1 MKSVTFSVLNREL
14 IITDGETGQALWS
27 GRLQGL
33 PVERVEQIDAST
45 DAIVLL
51 DYAAAPSGP
60 SQNLVRVRANGKI
73 AWTADLPTNS
83 STDAYVA
90 FDLDGGVLAANS
102 WSGHRVQLDRETGRI
117 VDKVF
122 TK

>member
-1 MKSVTFSVLNREL
+1 MRSLTFSVLNREL
-14 IITDGETGQALWS
+14 VITDTETGEAVWS
-27 GRLQGL
+27 GRPCEL
-33 PVERVEQIDAST
+33 PVEQVQPIDDSA

-60 SQNLVRVRANGKI
+60 SHNLVRVQPDGEI
-73 AWTADLPTNS
+73 AWAAELPTTS

-90 FDLDGGVLAANS
+90 FDLDGEALAGNS
-102 WSGHRVQLDRETGRI
+102 WSGHRVVLDRDTGRI
-117 VDKVF
+117 VEQSF

>member
-1 MKSVTFSVLNREL
+1 MTFTVLNREL
-14 IITDGETGQALWS
+14 VITDGETGEPLWS

-33 PVERVEQIDAST
+33 PVEQAQQIDAT
-45 DAIVLL
+45 TEAIVLL

-60 SQNLVRVRANGKI
+60 SQNLVRVHSNGEI
-73 AWTADLPTNS
+73 AWTADLPTSS

-90 FDLDGGVLAANS
+90 FELDGEVLAANS
-102 WSGHRVQLDRETGRI
+102 WSGHRVHLDRDTGRI
-117 VDKVF
+117 VDRVF